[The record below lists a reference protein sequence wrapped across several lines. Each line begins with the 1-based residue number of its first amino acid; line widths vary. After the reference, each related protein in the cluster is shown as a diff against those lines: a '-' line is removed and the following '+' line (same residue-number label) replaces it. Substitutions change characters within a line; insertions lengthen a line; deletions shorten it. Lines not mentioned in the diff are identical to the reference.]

1 MTINDLIEK
10 LQKLDNK
17 ELEVFFEV
25 ENMEDI
31 SENFYYSDIEIRS
44 AFMNKQDRIM
54 FKKTKKN
61 LAEQRLVFIF
71 KPDY

>member
-25 ENMEDI
+25 EDMEDI
-31 SENFYYSDIEIRS
+31 SNNFYCSDFEIRS
-44 AFMNKQDRIM
+44 VFMNKQDQIV

-61 LAEQRLVFIF
+61 LAEQRLVLIF